1 MRMLTVCFA
10 IFCLSA
16 CIHLIESTH
25 DKAPTPRRKAGE
37 ALRFGA
43 VTNKLQSDSR
53 SFMRILQFRNRK
65 FSDRDISE
73 IRAFDT
79 RYLANIYPSNSP
91 TNPDA
96 VVNPAS
102 PNPEILPYA
111 HRNMKNET
119 VHAFILTLTKLDDAT
134 VNANLKGDQFL
145 SDAAEKLYH
154 AGTSNFIR

>member
-1 MRMLTVCFA
+1 M
-10 IFCLSA
+10 
-16 CIHLIESTH
+16 
-25 DKAPTPRRKAGE
+25 
-37 ALRFGA
+37 
-43 VTNKLQSDSR
+43 
-53 SFMRILQFRNRK
+53 RNRNATK
-65 FSDRDISE
+65 KIWQESIPRLRVASPINCNRIAGRLCVSCNSE

-119 VHAFILTLTKLDDAT
+119 VHAFILTLTKLDNAM

-145 SDAAEKLYH
+145 GDIAWEALQSC
-154 AGTSNFIR
+154 AGK

>member
-10 IFCLSA
+10 VFCLSA

-25 DKAPTPRRKAGE
+25 DKPQRHEEKLAGE
-37 ALRFGA
+37 HSALA
-43 VTNKLQSDSR
+43 SCVTNKLQSDSR

-119 VHAFILTLTKLDDAT
+119 VHAFILTLTKLNDAT

-145 SDAAEKLYH
+145 GNIAWKALQSC
-154 AGTSNFIR
+154 AGK